1 MMPHLQWELV
11 EACCLLVVAWE
22 LEVQVEWVDR
32 VEWEEWVVQVEWVV
46 QLEWVDPVL
55 WEDLEEWEE
64 DRLPS
69 EAVGMVPRTMAP
81 HTRTTT
87 TTMEEAKI
95 METVVAMTKAMDKHL
110 SVAVA
115 TKTLTPHLRT

>member
-1 MMPHLQWELV
+1 MPHLQWELV

-22 LEVQVEWVDR
+22 LEEWVEWVD
-32 VEWEEWVVQVEWVV
+32 QVEWVV

-69 EAVGMVPRTMAP
+69 EVVGMVPRTMAP
-81 HTRTTT
+81 HTRTTI
-87 TTMEEAKI
+87 TTMEQAKI
-95 METVVAMTKAMDKHL
+95 METVVAMTKAMDKRL